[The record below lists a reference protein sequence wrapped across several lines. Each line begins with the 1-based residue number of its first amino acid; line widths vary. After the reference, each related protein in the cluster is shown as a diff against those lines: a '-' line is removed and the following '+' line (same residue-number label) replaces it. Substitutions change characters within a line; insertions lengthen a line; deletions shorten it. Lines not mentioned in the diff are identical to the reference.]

1 MYAVF
6 LSIVFQFRSMSDI
19 SESELEQLKD
29 RLPPIIE
36 NFEHF
41 THIGSGTFSKVYM
54 ANIKVQFWSRLKFYL
69 IILETTE

>member
-1 MYAVF
+1 
-6 LSIVFQFRSMSDI
+6 MSDI

-54 ANIKVQFWSRLKFYL
+54 ANIKVRFFNLFS
-69 IILETTE
+69 EVNV

>member
-1 MYAVF
+1 
-6 LSIVFQFRSMSDI
+6 MSDI

-54 ANIKVQFWSRLKFYL
+54 ANIKVLFLSFDQAKK
-69 IILETTE
+69 